1 MHSFLSPANLFFCGT
16 QPMHDLCQV
25 RAAAV
30 SVVVAMTSR
39 KELRLALTPHKE
51 SLVNAARAAA
61 EDPEPRVAV
70 EGSKAVQNL
79 AWWP

>member
-1 MHSFLSPANLFFCGT
+1 M
-16 QPMHDLCQV
+16 

-30 SVVVAMTSR
+30 SVVVAMTAR

-51 SLVNAARAAA
+51 GLANAARTAA

-70 EGSKAVQNL
+70 EGSKAAQNL
-79 AWWP
+79 SWWP

>member
-1 MHSFLSPANLFFCGT
+1 
-16 QPMHDLCQV
+16 
-25 RAAAV
+25 
-30 SVVVAMTSR
+30 MTSR
-39 KELRLALTPHKE
+39 KELRLMLTPHKE
-51 SLVNAARAAA
+51 GLVVIARSGA